1 MATYVLI
8 HGAGDVAW
16 YWHLVEAE
24 LRKRGHDV
32 VAVDLPCEDDSAG
45 LNDYADTVV
54 RAIGDRR
61 DLVVAAQSS
70 GGYTAPLVCAR
81 VPAQLLVLVA
91 GMIPVPGESADEMF
105 ANTGYQSEPR
115 SDNSTLA
122 IFYHD
127 VPPDLAA
134 EALARSRKQSSTPG
148 REPWPLAAWPDVPTR
163 FVLCRNDRLFPAAW
177 LRRVV
182 SDRLGIVPDEI
193 DSGHCPALSRPKEL
207 AEHFEAFRL
216 GVLSSRTQDHLEGA

>member
-16 YWHLVEAE
+16 YWHLVQAE
-24 LRKRGHDV
+24 LHQHGHDV

-45 LNDYADTVV
+45 LADYADTVV

-61 DLVVAAQSS
+61 DLVVVAQSF

-81 VPAQLLVLVA
+81 VAARLLVLVA
-91 GMIPVPGESADEMF
+91 GMIPAPGESAEEMF
-105 ANTGYQSEPR
+105 ANTGYWSEEQPD
-115 SDNSTLA
+115 SSPLA

-134 EALARSRKQSSTPG
+134 EALARGRKQSSTPG
-148 REPWPLAAWPDVPTR
+148 REPWPLPAWPDVPTR
-163 FVLCRNDRLFPAAW
+163 FVLCRNDRLFPASW
-177 LRRVV
+177 LRTVV
-182 SDRLGIVPDEI
+182 HDRLGIIPDEI
-193 DSGHCPALSRPKEL
+193 DSGHCPALSRPREL
-207 AEHFEAFRL
+207 AEQLETFRHA
-216 GVLSSRTQDHLEGA
+216 VPNSRTEDHAEDG

>member
-1 MATYVLI
+1 
-8 HGAGDVAW
+8 
-16 YWHLVEAE
+16 
-24 LRKRGHDV
+24 

-81 VPAQLLVLVA
+81 LPVQLLVLVA
-91 GMIPVPGESADEMF
+91 GMIPSPGESAEEMF

-115 SDNSTLA
+115 SDTSTRA

-127 VPPDLAA
+127 VPPDLVA
-134 EALARSRKQSSTPG
+134 EALARGRKQSSTPG
-148 REPWPLAAWPDVPTR
+148 QQPWPLAVWPDVPTR

-177 LRRVV
+177 LCTVV
-182 SDRLGIVPDEI
+182 RDRLGIVPDEI

-207 AEHFEAFRL
+207 ADLFEAFRL
-216 GVLSSRTQDHLEGA
+216 AVLSSHTQDHGEDA